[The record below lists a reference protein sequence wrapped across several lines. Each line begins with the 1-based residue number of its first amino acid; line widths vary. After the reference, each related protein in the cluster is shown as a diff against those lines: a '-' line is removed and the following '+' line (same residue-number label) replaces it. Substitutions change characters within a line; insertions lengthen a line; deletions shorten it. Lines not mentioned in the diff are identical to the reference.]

1 MTTLPVDSGRAQAVN
16 EAVAAE
22 QCHWRGQVIDRD
34 ATIAELR
41 TRLNIAETTV
51 AVLQAEN
58 ERLRAFAGKELI

>member
-1 MTTLPVDSGRAQAVN
+1 VDALTTLPIEQRVN
-16 EAVAAE
+16 DAVASE

-41 TRLNIAETTV
+41 TRLNIAETMVTV
-51 AVLQAEN
+51 LTAEN